1 MSFICVN
8 LPNLCNLCA
17 IKTTKRLK
25 RNEMKTLSI
34 VNGRFQQ
41 NVLFRLYKHYIIDS
55 ILIVKR
61 EGFKA
66 LLRRRGKKFLFAILA
81 YYLVRDTVIYIIL
94 PYCIARGIF

>member
-1 MSFICVN
+1 
-8 LPNLCNLCA
+8 
-17 IKTTKRLK
+17 
-25 RNEMKTLSI
+25 MKTQSI
-34 VNGRFQQ
+34 VAGRFQQ

-81 YYLVRDTVIYIIL
+81 YYLVRDTMIYIIL